1 MPYADLHIHSTVSDG
16 TLAPEAVVRACL
28 ESGVGAL
35 SITDHNAVEGTL
47 AGAPLARAA
56 GLAYVCGVE
65 IDTLW
70 EGRDV
75 HVLCYG
81 ADFED
86 TALRACICE
95 ARARM
100 DKMSDVLLARMQKD
114 FPALSAEGYAAF
126 VRDPALG
133 GWKMLHYLLS
143 KGISRSMADGMRF
156 YGQYG
161 VTYADAG
168 FRPTAEVVK
177 CIRNAGGRAILAHP
191 GVTLRGERDFGRA
204 LSRLMDEGL
213 DGVECFYPKHSRDV
227 REACLG
233 LCRRRG
239 LLATAGS
246 DCHGSFQDTHIG
258 QTKTDMC
265 DVALEPLGATCYN
278 I

>member
-1 MPYADLHIHSTVSDG
+1 M
-16 TLAPEAVVRACL
+16 
-28 ESGVGAL
+28 
-35 SITDHNAVEGTL
+35 
-47 AGAPLARAA
+47 
-56 GLAYVCGVE
+56 
-65 IDTLW
+65 
-70 EGRDV
+70 
-75 HVLCYG
+75 
-81 ADFED
+81 
-86 TALRACICE
+86 
-95 ARARM
+95 
-100 DKMSDVLLARMQKD
+100 
-114 FPALSAEGYAAF
+114 
-126 VRDPALG
+126 RDPALG

-177 CIRNAGGRAILAHP
+177 CIRNDRGTGHTCHP

-213 DGVECFYPKHSRDV
+213 DGVECFYPQAQPRCA
-227 REACLG
+227 RG
-233 LCRRRG
+233 LPGPVRRRG